1 MDRITEHPTSTAA
14 PPEQESAQLLPY
26 KYHYKVFDGF
36 TGERYLLSLA
46 QKFAPF
52 ALWRTWQAA
61 VSYQAPGEECYVG
74 VARLID
80 ERAGG
85 TGIHVG
91 VGERKVY
98 LDFEALEARGWL
110 VLAHM
115 QKSFRTK
122 DGTIVLR
129 VVPTKD
135 FTGFY
140 DTAYDYHQWLSDP
153 GYIAPERCN
162 VPLILADPALVKRLI
177 RFENYRR
184 LLVNAKPGR
193 KPQRSQ
199 QDFYRCQLSKLAE
212 QRAEEEAKKVNLY
225 SNTLTK
231 EDSLYR
237 IPGSDQSTNRE
248 GYSEDSTAGEKGHI
262 AAKTIRKFHPKSY
275 DTNSPPNPNPEPPEE
290 EQGGASAKEV
300 QETLGY
306 TAVELKQ
313 DRAKRGAAMAGIPA
327 DQYAKLNGG
336 LDQTE
341 QQEEAAQRQAEVQ
354 EVPAA
359 TPRPAR
365 EIPTQVEKAIIE
377 FAQQYDDTHL
387 VRSDVTR
394 VAKIYF
400 TAAQTLEHFNDT
412 LFFALFDQAHTAALK
427 KHCERSNSHGRVNRV
442 PFFFT
447 CLENA
452 FSFSLEELVY
462 LRSDDALYSDYSLWD
477 VIDTVRDNYHRL
489 FNTGQITDDYRT
501 WLCDILDDLE
511 KRTAPKQ
518 RLNLTTRD

>member
-1 MDRITEHPTSTAA
+1 
-14 PPEQESAQLLPY
+14 
-26 KYHYKVFDGF
+26 
-36 TGERYLLSLA
+36 
-46 QKFAPF
+46 
-52 ALWRTWQAA
+52 
-61 VSYQAPGEECYVG
+61 
-74 VARLID
+74 
-80 ERAGG
+80 
-85 TGIHVG
+85 

-98 LDFEALEARGWL
+98 LDLEALEARGWL
-110 VLAHM
+110 VLEHM
-115 QKSFRTK
+115 QKPFQTK
-122 DGTIVLR
+122 DGTIVVR

-193 KPQRSQ
+193 KAQRSQ
-199 QDFYRCQLSKLAE
+199 QDFYRCQLSRLEE
-212 QRAEEEAKKVNLY
+212 QRAEEEAKKLNLY

-231 EDSLYR
+231 EDSVYR
-237 IPGSDQSTNRE
+237 IPGNDQSTTRE
-248 GYSEDSTAGEKGHI
+248 RLSEDSTAGEEEQVV
-262 AAKTIRKFHPKSY
+262 AVTIRNFHPKSY
-275 DTNSPPNPNPEPPEE
+275 ETNLPPEE
-290 EQGGASAKEV
+290 EQGAVAKEA
-300 QETLGY
+300 QGILGY
-306 TAVELKQ
+306 TEDELRQ

-327 DQYAKLNGG
+327 DQYVKLNGG
-336 LDQTE
+336 LDQAE
-341 QQEEAAQRQAEVQ
+341 QQEAAHRQAEVQ

-359 TPRPAR
+359 APRPAR

-412 LFFALFDQAHTAALK
+412 LFFALFDQARTAALK

-462 LRSDDALYSDYSLWD
+462 LRSDDALYSDSSLWD
-477 VIDTVRDNYHRL
+477 VIDTVRDNYQRL
-489 FNTGQITDDYRT
+489 FNTGQITNDYRT
-501 WLCDILDDLE
+501 WLCDILDDLK
-511 KRTAPKQ
+511 KRKAPKQ